1 LSIENLGKDAGEL
14 QYLRELTPKRTSPF
28 FSFQRLSNWAAV
40 LATGAEPK

>member
-1 LSIENLGKDAGEL
+1 LFLIELL
-14 QYLRELTPKRTSPF
+14 HF